1 MASITNPGQGINVE
15 TNMITKSSG
24 DFRWEGVDVKPY
36 KEDGTLFKGVSR
48 QTLFA
53 GGVGMGVE
61 FRYFEIEPGGH
72 STLERHEHEHAV
84 IISRGSGAVFVSDSV
99 HPLELKDF
107 IHVPPMTWH
116 QFIAGPDE
124 PLGFYCVVK
133 IERDRPQR
141 PSDEEF
147 SSLVALSPEVAN
159 FLKR

>member
-1 MASITNPGQGINVE
+1 MASTSNPVEEISVE
-15 TNMITKSSG
+15 TDMITKSSG
-24 DFRWEGVDVKPY
+24 AFAWEGVEVKPY

-48 QTLFA
+48 QTLFS
-53 GGVGMGVE
+53 GGTGMGVE

-84 IISRGSGAVFVSDSV
+84 IVSRGSGKVFVLDSV
-99 HPLELKDF
+99 HPVELQDF

-133 IERDRPQR
+133 VDRDRPQR
-141 PSDEEF
+141 PSNEEF
-147 SSLVALSPEVAN
+147 NSLIALSTEVEN